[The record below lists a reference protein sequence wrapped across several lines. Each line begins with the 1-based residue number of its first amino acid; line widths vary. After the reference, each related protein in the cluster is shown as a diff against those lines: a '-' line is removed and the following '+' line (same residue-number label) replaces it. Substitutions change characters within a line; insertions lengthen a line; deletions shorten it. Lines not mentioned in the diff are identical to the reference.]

1 MLSYVNY
8 IYPRNWCMHIIGI
21 EHNVVIGTKRME
33 QYRDGGEASVCTILC
48 CKAEAC

>member
-33 QYRDGGEASVCTILC
+33 QYRDGGGKCLHNSLLQS
-48 CKAEAC
+48 